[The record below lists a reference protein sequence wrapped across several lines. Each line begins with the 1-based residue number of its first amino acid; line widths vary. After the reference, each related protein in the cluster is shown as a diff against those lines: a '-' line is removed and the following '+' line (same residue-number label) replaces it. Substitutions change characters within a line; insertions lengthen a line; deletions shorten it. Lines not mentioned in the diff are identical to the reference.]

1 MACVSLAQLQV
12 SFLPVKI
19 QSSNFT
25 PPCSSAC
32 PMGRTQIYVGQVSRT
47 TRFFF
52 FAKTKITCFYRCYRM
67 RLGSN
72 KRYTVPQEAVVVVT
86 YYLNINT
93 LLQQTLAYWLER
105 QKGSSLVVVTKL
117 GGACMMAGFIFQV
130 KQLKSKQYSHSHTQ
144 CTQTHI

>member
-1 MACVSLAQLQV
+1 MACVSL
-12 SFLPVKI
+12 
-19 QSSNFT
+19 
-25 PPCSSAC
+25 
-32 PMGRTQIYVGQVSRT
+32 
-47 TRFFF
+47 
-52 FAKTKITCFYRCYRM
+52 YRCYRM

-72 KRYTVPQEAVVVVT
+72 KRYTVQH
-86 YYLNINT
+86 INT

>member
-1 MACVSLAQLQV
+1 
-12 SFLPVKI
+12 
-19 QSSNFT
+19 
-25 PPCSSAC
+25 
-32 PMGRTQIYVGQVSRT
+32 
-47 TRFFF
+47 
-52 FAKTKITCFYRCYRM
+52 M

-144 CTQTHI
+144 THI